1 MPGPRKHRKNGK
13 EGGSVIAAI
22 EKHGAKFDSNAPTP
36 KDSVASSP
44 VVSPEIKPS
53 SLSSNENPIATPLL
67 DAVSSASVASNSPST
82 REWARGLT
90 AGMAG
95 SPSNLISLTGES
107 PPTAPSSYEDSR
119 GIAIRSGWSSPRPT
133 GPYHPPSASPPVP
146 GRRPISFHMGEHYSP
161 PDAHLPLAAAAAAR
175 RSSMHYGQTRA
186 ASNPPLP
193 HHPQPH
199 FYGAAALDIDLQR
212 QTGLKAGERGYHV
225 GFDTLPPQDGFSLVP
240 GKDTVVL
247 AGYEGGLEVYS
258 AGRRGLERVAGLK
271 GLRGGVYHAKVL
283 PWTVE
288 NSDLFPLVA
297 VVIHG
302 PNIPPPTPEVHVE
315 GDYDAVSAE
324 RSEGINASPEPSV
337 RGGANRA
344 TGVIESYQ
352 TTVEVFSLK
361 TGRHVSVLLEAP
373 KIPVKSPVA
382 SPGFQ
387 APPPTGAFHIHAD
400 GGTIVVS
407 SGITGECWVYRQA
420 PPTAEN
426 PLHFRCH
433 GKLWTTLQQPP
444 RGEAAADPERSRSP
458 GPQRPRPQVAIVSLA
473 SRWIAYCPAAPS
485 SQISLRAVVP
495 VPAFGRAPGLS
506 SLTPPQL
513 PPVNLELD
521 LPVSESVMNKI
532 MRDATQELIQ
542 GAKWVGKQGLQAWN
556 NYWNPQ
562 PQTTTQQPRS
572 PGLPPQ
578 GWGNPDGGQFPPT
591 HGAVVQPVAKDPG
604 LVSVLDVETLG
615 SSANPHPVGTFAPP
629 NGCSF
634 LSFSPSGLSLFT
646 ASTKGDVQTVWDLM
660 RIQYTKS
667 SPLQAT
673 SAPSNGP
680 KVRQIA
686 QFSRMTVARI
696 VDVAWTRPHGERLAM
711 VTERGTVHL
720 LDLPSSAFTWP
731 PPRRRRAQEA
741 KSAAAP
747 DTPTSAVSLAS
758 TALSS
763 VREVARPLITRQRRS
778 NSNTSPPSGG
788 GLGEYAAQGGKVLA
802 ASISQSLG
810 KTGNAISQLRNN
822 GENRVSLPSS
832 GMLPERSCVIWVSG
846 RRGHA
851 LFVLGGG
858 LVRTFPVK
866 NRRTS
871 SGTDKRAPRL
881 SRYTDFQLPLLPDD
895 VISPLVKHMLE
906 MDKYL
911 DFTDLDA
918 ANNTMVL
925 NQPKPRPWMGHDV
938 AESSIPQAEIESC
951 APYQPFH
958 TDRRVAL
965 YEFTQPQFQPPLP
978 QQPQQEPDIA
988 ALMAGVSL
996 DENLQPASESPTPR
1010 RKKGSSKKRATT
1022 PSPDTPEPVIPTPV
1036 GDDTTGTTTIPLAQA
1051 SLPPSYF
1058 SLSESTDPWA
1068 FGQPIPTTRL
1078 DLGGAMHLGEDDDD
1092 INLPLDASRALPA
1105 SAMERIL
1112 LRTDDGG
1119 EEAQIVVTTRRRRGA
1134 VVDNGEDGF
1143 FEDDCEVLDFADQRV

>member
-1 MPGPRKHRKNGK
+1 MPGPKRDRKNGK
-13 EGGSVIAAI
+13 EGGGVVAAVT
-22 EKHGAKFDSNAPTP
+22 KHGAKFSSNAPTP
-36 KDSVASSP
+36 KDSPVASSP
-44 VVSPEIKPS
+44 VISPEFKPS

-67 DAVSSASVASNSPST
+67 DAVSTASIASNSPNT

-95 SPSNLISLTGES
+95 SPGNLISLTGES
-107 PPTAPSSYEDSR
+107 PPTVPSSYEDPR
-119 GIAIRSGWSSPRPT
+119 GIGIPRSGWSSPRPP
-133 GPYHPPSASPPVP
+133 GVYHPSSVSPPVA
-146 GRRPISFHMGEHYSP
+146 GRRPVSFHMDGHYSP
-161 PDAHLPLAAAAAAR
+161 PDVHIPLAAAAAAR
-175 RSSMHYGQTRA
+175 RGSMHYTHVRA

-193 HHPQPH
+193 HQPQPH
-199 FYGAAALDIDLQR
+199 FYGAPALDIDLQR
-212 QTGLKAGERGYHV
+212 QTGLKAGEKGYYV
-225 GFDTLPPQDGFSLVP
+225 GFDTLSPQDADHVP

-247 AGYEGGLEVYS
+247 AGYEGGLEVFS

-302 PNIPPPTPEVHVE
+302 PIIPPPPPELHVE

-324 RSEGINASPEPSV
+324 RSEGIVNASPDPSV
-337 RGGANRA
+337 RGAATRSSGA
-344 TGVIESYQ
+344 IESYQ

-361 TGRHVSVLLEAP
+361 TGRQVAVLLEAP
-373 KIPVKSPVA
+373 KITLKSSIA

-387 APPPTGAFHIHAD
+387 APPPTGAFYIHAD
-400 GGTIVVS
+400 GGNIVVS
-407 SGITGECWVYRQA
+407 SGVTGECWVYRQV
-420 PPTAEN
+420 PPTGEH

-433 GKLWTTLQQPP
+433 GKLWATLQQPP
-444 RGEAAADPERSRSP
+444 KGEAAPEPERGRSP
-458 GPQRPRPQVAIVSLA
+458 APPRPRPQVAIVSLA
-473 SRWIAYCPAAPS
+473 GRWIAYCPAAPS

-495 VPAFGRAPGLS
+495 VPVFGRAPGLT

-542 GAKWVGKQGLQAWN
+542 GAKWVGKQGWQAWN

-562 PQTTTQQPRS
+562 TSTQQPRS
-572 PGLPPQ
+572 PVLDPQ
-578 GWGNPDGGQFPPT
+578 GWGGAGGARQDAGQFPPT
-591 HGAVVQPVAKDPG
+591 HGAIVQPVAKEPG
-604 LVSVLDVETLG
+604 LVSLLDIDTLG
-615 SSANPHPVGTFAPP
+615 SSANPHPIGTFAPP
-629 NGCSF
+629 HGCSF
-634 LSFSPSGLSLFT
+634 LSFSPSGVSLFT

-673 SAPSNGP
+673 SSPSNGP
-680 KVRQIA
+680 WVRQIA

-741 KSAAAP
+741 KAAAA
-747 DTPTSAVSLAS
+747 DTPTTAVSLAS
-758 TALSS
+758 NALSS
-763 VREVARPLITRQRRS
+763 VRDAARPLINRQRRS
-778 NSNTSPPSGG
+778 NSNTSPSSG
-788 GLGEYAAQGGKVLA
+788 GLGEYATHGGKVIA
-802 ASISQSLG
+802 VSISQSLG
-810 KTGNAISQLRNN
+810 KTGNAISQLRNA

-832 GMLPERSCVIWVSG
+832 GMLPERSCVIWVPG

-866 NRRTS
+866 TRRAA

-881 SRYTDFQLPLLPDD
+881 SRYTDFQISFLPDD
-895 VISPLVKHMLE
+895 VIAPLVKHMLDPDE
-906 MDKYL
+906 YL
-911 DFTDLDA
+911 DLTDLDP

-925 NQPKPRPWMGHDV
+925 NQPRQRPRFRDDTTP
-938 AESSIPQAEIESC
+938 ESSIPQAEIESC

-965 YEFTQPQFQPPLP
+965 YEFTQPQP
-978 QQPQQEPDIA
+978 QPQPETDIVTMMA
-988 ALMAGVSL
+988 ATSI
-996 DENLQPASESPTPR
+996 DDTPRSESPTPR
-1010 RKKGSSKKRATT
+1010 RKKKKGPAPST
-1022 PSPDTPEPVIPTPV
+1022 PSASDAQPAPT
-1036 GDDTTGTTTIPLAQA
+1036 AA
-1051 SLPPSYF
+1051 SPSF
-1058 SLSESTDPWA
+1058 SLSESSTPWA
-1068 FGQPIPTTRL
+1068 FGQPIQTDRL
-1078 DLGGAMHLGEDDDD
+1078 DLGTTIHMGEDDESL
-1092 INLPLDASRALPA
+1092 LPLDASRALPA

-1112 LRTDDGG
+1112 LRTGAGEGG
-1119 EEAQIVVTTRRRRGA
+1119 EDEAQIVVTTRKRRGA
-1134 VVDNGEDGF
+1134 LMNPEDDGF